1 MNTLK
6 YALFLSGLILFASF
20 MAAAVYFLRLMGV
33 R

>member
-6 YALFLSGLILFASF
+6 YALFLSGLALFVALV
-20 MAAAVYFLRLMGV
+20 AAWVYFLRLMGV